1 MQELTYQILC
11 VAALSPKNKKA
22 KLKLHDESAEIDT
35 NKNKRKVLFCV
46 QAG

>member
-11 VAALSPKNKKA
+11 VAALSPKNKKSKA
-22 KLKLHDESAEIDT
+22 EISESAEIDT